1 VFEPVLFT
9 RAKFKVAILLGRDTV
24 KSRGDQEELPKA
36 RRLVVEVDELMS
48 LQVDSINNPGNFKRE
63 K

>member
-1 VFEPVLFT
+1 
-9 RAKFKVAILLGRDTV
+9 
-24 KSRGDQEELPKA
+24 LPKA

-48 LQVDSINNPGNFKRE
+48 LQVDSMNNPGNFKRE